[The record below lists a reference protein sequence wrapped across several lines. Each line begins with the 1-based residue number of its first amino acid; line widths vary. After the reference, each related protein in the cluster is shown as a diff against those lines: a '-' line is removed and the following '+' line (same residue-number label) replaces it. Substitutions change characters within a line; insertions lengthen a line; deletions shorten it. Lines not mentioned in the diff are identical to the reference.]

1 MERLE
6 ENIIRRVTLSLL
18 KILSQEDYKKID
30 DQKEDFALILK
41 SKKDILKPLIKSV
54 ATSTV
59 EEFKRLKRQ

>member
-6 ENIIRRVTLSLL
+6 ENIIRRVALSLL
-18 KILSQEDYKKID
+18 KILSEEDYKID
-30 DQKEDFALILK
+30 DQKEDLALILK
-41 SKKDILKPLIKSV
+41 SKKDTLKPLIKSV